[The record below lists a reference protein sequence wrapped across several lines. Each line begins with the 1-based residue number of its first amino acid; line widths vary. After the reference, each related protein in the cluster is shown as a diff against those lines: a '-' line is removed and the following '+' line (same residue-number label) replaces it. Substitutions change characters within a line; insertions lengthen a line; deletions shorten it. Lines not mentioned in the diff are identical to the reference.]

1 LVVTVLV
8 VVLDGV
14 AVAGAVAAPL
24 QAALLALPAFEQS

>member
-8 VVLDGV
+8 VVVVGV
-14 AVAGAVAAPL
+14 AFGAVVVPL